1 MEGMLAQSNA
11 LFVKMIGDTI
21 ALNRAILNFE
31 AVKLTPDDNLEW
43 MFPIIKTAT

>member
-11 LFVKMIGDTI
+11 LFVKMIDDTI
-21 ALNRAILNFE
+21 ALKRAILNFE
-31 AVKLTPDDNLEW
+31 AVELTPDDNLEW